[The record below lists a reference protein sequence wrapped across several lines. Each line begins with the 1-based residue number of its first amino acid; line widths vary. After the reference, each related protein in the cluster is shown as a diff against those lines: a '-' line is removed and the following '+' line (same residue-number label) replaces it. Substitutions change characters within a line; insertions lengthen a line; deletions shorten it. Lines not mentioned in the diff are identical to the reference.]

1 MSIGH
6 YKSLYKCPVYLTT
19 ASVTIFY
26 FRQEET
32 KVSRD
37 DNNDDDDD
45 DDDGD
50 VCGCFLVDH
59 VTGCRSAMLAFY
71 SHHKCVIKRCLLAV
85 LAALYVAYFIYALY
99 YEFGDEG
106 SVRLLWVT
114 CLVVAILVIS
124 LIKRRLRPQLQE
136 MSSSKTVS
144 FIRRHHKQINWF
156 VA

>member
-1 MSIGH
+1 
-6 YKSLYKCPVYLTT
+6 
-19 ASVTIFY
+19 
-26 FRQEET
+26 
-32 KVSRD
+32 
-37 DNNDDDDD
+37 
-45 DDDGD
+45 
-50 VCGCFLVDH
+50 
-59 VTGCRSAMLAFY
+59 LAFY
-71 SHHKCVIKRCLLAV
+71 GRHKRVIKRCLLAV
-85 LAALYVAYFIYALY
+85 LAALYVSYFIYALY